1 MDSVE
6 EIKLRLNVVDVVSS
20 YIKLT
25 KAGASFKGLCPFH
38 KEKTPSFIV
47 SPARQSWH
55 CFGCNEGGDFIS
67 FVMKMEGIEFP
78 DALEL
83 LAKRAGVTIERQS
96 SFVRSERSKLL
107 SILEEAAKF
116 YQSAL
121 EKNPLV
127 REYLEKERGLL
138 SSTIK
143 EFRIGFAPNEWRSA
157 VEHLSGLG
165 YGREVISRAGLAI
178 KNESKK
184 DDYYDRF
191 RGRIIFPI
199 FDNSGEVIGFGGRI
213 FGLPTDSSGAQ
224 AKYINTPETPVYSKG
239 KVLYGFDRAKDAI
252 RREGKAIIVEG
263 YTDVILSWQ
272 SGVKNVVAVS
282 GTALGELH
290 LRRLKFLADTL
301 LLSFDMDE
309 AGFQAA
315 RRVIE
320 LAQAHNFSVKALPLP
335 DGQDP
340 ADVARTSAE
349 LWKGTVESAK
359 PVVEF
364 FMDGFLKT
372 VPSQSLEAKLLV
384 REKVLPLLQAV
395 SSVMERAH
403 WVAKIATRL
412 SVPESSVW
420 QDLQNTKRVA
430 SPQRSGAVA
439 PESSQAPLVK
449 SRLEIM
455 EEYALALLVLYP
467 ESISDVDKTD
477 SVFSC
482 ELPIRMWSA
491 LRGKGF
497 PQASFVSL
505 IPQLSEEELRVM
517 NHWLLKA
524 EFTTSAL
531 KDPVTEAQRGLE
543 AISRIKTQNILAS
556 LGRGVKDAEARGD
569 SSQRD
574 ELIRKF
580 NEHTRK
586 L

>member
-1 MDSVE
+1 MIRVGFAFHEYLIPRGRIRWGSQQSSDKFSRMDSVE

-55 CFGCNEGGDFIS
+55 CFGCNEGGGFIS

-96 SFVRSERSKLL
+96 SFVRSERSKLF

-252 RREGKAIIVEG
+252 RRE
-263 YTDVILSWQ
+263 
-272 SGVKNVVAVS
+272 
-282 GTALGELH
+282 
-290 LRRLKFLADTL
+290 
-301 LLSFDMDE
+301 
-309 AGFQAA
+309 
-315 RRVIE
+315 
-320 LAQAHNFSVKALPLP
+320 
-335 DGQDP
+335 
-340 ADVARTSAE
+340 
-349 LWKGTVESAK
+349 
-359 PVVEF
+359 
-364 FMDGFLKT
+364 
-372 VPSQSLEAKLLV
+372 
-384 REKVLPLLQAV
+384 
-395 SSVMERAH
+395 
-403 WVAKIATRL
+403 
-412 SVPESSVW
+412 
-420 QDLQNTKRVA
+420 
-430 SPQRSGAVA
+430 
-439 PESSQAPLVK
+439 
-449 SRLEIM
+449 
-455 EEYALALLVLYP
+455 
-467 ESISDVDKTD
+467 
-477 SVFSC
+477 
-482 ELPIRMWSA
+482 
-491 LRGKGF
+491 
-497 PQASFVSL
+497 
-505 IPQLSEEELRVM
+505 
-517 NHWLLKA
+517 
-524 EFTTSAL
+524 
-531 KDPVTEAQRGLE
+531 
-543 AISRIKTQNILAS
+543 
-556 LGRGVKDAEARGD
+556 
-569 SSQRD
+569 
-574 ELIRKF
+574 
-580 NEHTRK
+580 
-586 L
+586 